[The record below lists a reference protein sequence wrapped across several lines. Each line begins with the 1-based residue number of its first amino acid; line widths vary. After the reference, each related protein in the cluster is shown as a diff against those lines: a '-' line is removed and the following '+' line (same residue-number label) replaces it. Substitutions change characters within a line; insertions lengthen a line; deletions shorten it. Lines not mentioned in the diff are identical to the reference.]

1 MTYEEKVH
9 NFGLRWIMD
18 NSSTVARLREMDLT
32 KLITLETS
40 VDGYGCSCDY
50 DYDVTYELKVP
61 TLSGQSFTV
70 SLPDSLTFAEI
81 LKGVVEA
88 EPVELSGVADLVMEG
103 QAAQIVKLQTELNEV
118 RAAKGRIDGEL
129 RVLKNGMSQQQ
140 GLWTYLRNLYKDL
153 QDYTDGSSGLTPT
166 ELEELCNFLYKE
178 LDLWF
183 NKDIGTAEANGRS
196 VWKINTTRT
205 A

>member
-18 NSSTVARLREMDLT
+18 NSSTVARLRELDT
-32 KLITLETS
+32 TRLITLETS

-50 DYDVTYELKVP
+50 DYDVIYELKVP
-61 TLSGQSFTV
+61 SVSGQSFTV
-70 SLPDSLTFAEI
+70 TLPDSLTFAEI

-88 EPVELSGVADLVMEG
+88 EPVELSGVADLVMAG
-103 QAAQIVKLQTELNEV
+103 QAAQIEKLQTELNET

-196 VWKINTTRT
+196 VWKINATRS